1 MNHLPAPRFLT
12 SRQVL
17 ELHRISLAEHGGL
30 DGVRDPGAVESA
42 SAAARNVWFYGC
54 ADFHEL
60 AAAYAFHLAECQ
72 AFLDG
77 NKRVAAASAVAFLVL
92 NGCAD
97 RARDQDIYE
106 AMIAIAAHRLD
117 RAELAA
123 VLRAQFP
130 RAAE

>member
-1 MNHLPAPRFLT
+1 MSHLPAPRFLT
-12 SRQVL
+12 SRQVR

-30 DGVRDPGAVESA
+30 PGIRDPGAVESA
-42 SAAARNVWFYGC
+42 LAAAKNVWFYGS
-54 ADFHEL
+54 ADLHEL

-97 RARDQDIYE
+97 RGRDRDIYE
-106 AMIAIAAHRLD
+106 AMIAIAERRMD
-117 RAELAA
+117 RAGLAA
-123 VLRAQFP
+123 VLRGQFP
-130 RAAE
+130 GAAE